1 MLHVMCF
8 FVGLRILMDSIL
20 IDECRIMKKSIDF
33 FGKESYNTDGGLFRK
48 TRRNKYRE
56 GYYGYFGCPYG

>member
-1 MLHVMCF
+1 
-8 FVGLRILMDSIL
+8 MDSIL

-33 FGKESYNTDGGLFRK
+33 FGKESYNTDEGLLRK